1 MTRNFVACKQLVF
14 NRGKAPDSFLNEL
27 VDWGMVAPAGNV
39 PLRGVKP
46 EARMP

>member
-1 MTRNFVACKQLVF
+1 MTDPITQDASENTPPVATVE
-14 NRGKAPDSFLNEL
+14 APGS
-27 VDWGMVAPAGNV
+27 V

>member
-1 MTRNFVACKQLVF
+1 MLMDSEMRIF
-14 NRGKAPDSFLNEL
+14 RGCMSHQVQEGLEPGS
-27 VDWGMVAPAGNV
+27 VVIAGIEEGSV

>member
-1 MTRNFVACKQLVF
+1 MQQTLTPEEFLAVVDKTPLVSI
-14 NRGKAPDSFLNEL
+14 D
-27 VDWGMVAPAGNV
+27 GNV